1 MTNKFLQFGSDDAPI
16 VVLCDPPSKAAV
28 QSNIPL
34 SFEALEL
41 FAEVANEVG
50 IEKKDVVFIN
60 VCPYLTEEQ
69 YATKSRQNKAL
80 AEHRESFLQT
90 FAKFKPKAILALGGL
105 ALTQLSGKAVKIT
118 KCRGQITQYDASG
131 DVPVIA
137 TNAPGYVVRSPQHLP
152 AFKADVRMLKHLQLK
167 DYSMD
172 ACKIDEPKYSW
183 CTDLS
188 EWLGENKPK
197 IISFDTETTG
207 LSFVKP
213 EVFPL
218 TVQLCRKTGEAIMIP
233 VQEWFVPQL
242 ERNHDLVISQL
253 KELLEDPTVLKVAH
267 NIKFDHHMVEKLG
280 ITTQGWKYD
289 TAVMAFAVNE
299 NMTSR
304 SLAEC
309 TRVYVPEMAGYSDVF
324 DATVDKSRMDE
335 VDLDE
340 LLTYGCGDADATLR
354 LCKVLQAELVKDA
367 KQMKLINTVQMPG
380 LRAFAESLETNG
392 VPVDVDALNEFAV
405 FLQEEEQ
412 RLYEILIKQVPVAV
426 RKKHLGQ
433 KKELSFGRAAF
444 LIDILFS
451 PLGFNLKPVVFTDT
465 TKKLPPDQRVPS
477 ISAKTHLP
485 YFADN
490 VFVQD
495 LIEYKKITKMRS
507 TYVGV
512 PESENGPATGFY
524 KHIYNNQIR
533 PTYRLDGT
541 VTGRT
546 SSQDPNGQNLPKRGQ
561 LAKVYRKVFCAPVGY
576 TFIQADY
583 SQAELRVAACMAAER
598 RMIQAYQNGEDL
610 HLLTASALMGLT
622 MQEFLALPEEV
633 QDEMRFRAKAANF
646 GLLYGMQAKAYQS
659 YAYLNYGAKLTLD
672 EATRDRD
679 LFFAL
684 YGDLTAW
691 HEATIQFAHLHGY
704 VRSLHGA
711 KRTLPDLTSS
721 DNAMRS
727 MAERQALNSPVQ
739 RFASDLGVIALTRIN
754 RDLKN
759 ANGLIPLKACM
770 FIHDALVFL
779 VKDEYLDQ
787 GMAAIKFYMESN
799 PLQEMFGINLQ
810 VPMVADIEF
819 GKNLSALQ
827 KAKTVKAV
835 APHWYTS
842 L

>member
-1 MTNKFLQFGSDDAPI
+1 MNEGFFQFGRDDAPI
-16 VVLCDPPSKAAV
+16 LVLCDPPSKAAV
-28 QSNIPL
+28 QAKLPL

-41 FAEVANEVG
+41 FAEVATEVG
-50 IEKKDVVFIN
+50 IEKHDVVFLN
-60 VCPYLTEEQ
+60 VCPYMTEEQ
-69 YATKSRQNKAL
+69 YATKSRQNKVL
-80 AEHRESFLQT
+80 AENRESFLQT
-90 FAKFKPKAILALGGL
+90 FAKYNPKAILVLGGMSL
-105 ALTQLSGKAVKIT
+105 AQLSGKAAKIT
-118 KCRGQITQYDASG
+118 KCRGQIMQYETSG
-131 DVPVIA
+131 ETPVIA

-152 AFKADVRMLKHLQLK
+152 AFKADLRMLKHLQLK

-172 ACKIDEPKYSW
+172 ACKIESPKYSW

-188 EWLGENKPK
+188 DWLGENKPK

-213 EVFPL
+213 EVYPL

-233 VQEWFVPQL
+233 VQEWFHPAL
-242 ERNHDLVISQL
+242 ERDHQLLMSQL
-253 KELLEDPTVLKVAH
+253 KQIMEDPEILKVAH
-267 NIKFDHHMVEKLG
+267 NIKFDHHMVGKLG

-309 TRVYVPEMAGYSDVF
+309 TRVYVPEMAGYSDIF
-324 DATVDKSRMDE
+324 DATVDKNKMHE
-335 VDLDE
+335 VDLHD
-340 LLTYGCGDADATLR
+340 LLVYGCGDADATLR
-354 LCKVLQAELVKDA
+354 LCKVLQAELAKDA
-367 KQMKLINTVQMPG
+367 KQMKLVNTVQMPG

-392 VPVDVDALNEFAV
+392 VPVDINALDEFAI
-405 FLQEEEQ
+405 FLQQEEQ

-426 RKKHLGQ
+426 RKKHLGM

-444 LIDILFS
+444 VIDTLFS

-477 ISAKTHLP
+477 VSAKTHLP

-495 LIEYKKITKMRS
+495 LIEYSKIQKMRS

-512 PESENGPATGFY
+512 PATDTTPATGFY
-524 KHIYNNQIR
+524 KHIYNDQIR
-533 PTYRLDGT
+533 PSYRLDGT

-561 LAKVYRKVFCAPVGY
+561 LAKVYRKVFSAPVGY
-576 TFIQADY
+576 TFIQVDY

-610 HLLTASALMGLT
+610 HLLTASALMGLSLG
-622 MQEFLALPEEV
+622 EFLQLPEET
-633 QDEMRFRAKAANF
+633 QEEMRFRAKAANF

-659 YAYLNYGAKLTLD
+659 YAYLNYGARLTIE

-679 LFFAL
+679 LFFSL
-684 YGDLTAW
+684 YSDLPAW
-691 HEATIQFAHLHGY
+691 HTATIQFAHMHGY

-759 ANGLIPLKACM
+759 ANGLIPLMPCM

-787 GMAAIKFYMESN
+787 GMSAVKFYMESN
-799 PLQEMFGINLQ
+799 PLQEMFGIELA
-810 VPMVADIEF
+810 VPMVADVEY
-819 GKNLSALQ
+819 GKNLSSLV
-827 KAKTVKAV
+827 KAKTVKAEK
-835 APHWYTS
+835 PHWYTS